1 MSTSGERTEHSG
13 QLAGPARKA
22 AAAKMPG
29 MLSRR
34 RVITILGAVAGLPI
48 LPAGDEPNNVTRLH
62 RWRGT
67 ALGSPSYILLH
78 HPDRGAA
85 EQAVAQCVAE
95 IERLEKK
102 FSLYR
107 GDSEITRLNRHGR
120 LESPSHDF
128 LALLSECQRF
138 SELSGGAFDVT
149 VQPLWNVYAA
159 HFFGSESPSPQG
171 PEPRIIEQA
180 LALVDWQGVDL
191 TSRHIALARSGM
203 GLTLNGIAQGYLT
216 DRIADIL
223 RHNGCDRV
231 LADMGRSEI
240 LLVGHRGMA
249 SRPRRSAG
257 TRPGRRYLGPRRP
270 MHLDLGR
277 LWDQVRSHGPASS
290 SLRSDDRDECG
301 PLHCRLGRRY
311 EHDGGRC
318 AVYSALRDPA
328 GT

>member
-67 ALGSPSYILLH
+67 AHGSPSYLLLH

-149 VQPLWNVYAA
+149 VQPLWNVTLRISSDLNLRRRR
-159 HFFGSESPSPQG
+159 GPSPG
-171 PEPRIIEQA
+171 SSNRPWRWSTRQA
-180 LALVDWQGVDL
+180 S
-191 TSRHIALARSGM
+191 TS
-203 GLTLNGIAQGYLT
+203 
-216 DRIADIL
+216 
-223 RHNGCDRV
+223 
-231 LADMGRSEI
+231 
-240 LLVGHRGMA
+240 
-249 SRPRRSAG
+249 
-257 TRPGRRYLGPRRP
+257 
-270 MHLDLGR
+270 
-277 LWDQVRSHGPASS
+277 
-290 SLRSDDRDECG
+290 
-301 PLHCRLGRRY
+301 
-311 EHDGGRC
+311 
-318 AVYSALRDPA
+318 
-328 GT
+328 